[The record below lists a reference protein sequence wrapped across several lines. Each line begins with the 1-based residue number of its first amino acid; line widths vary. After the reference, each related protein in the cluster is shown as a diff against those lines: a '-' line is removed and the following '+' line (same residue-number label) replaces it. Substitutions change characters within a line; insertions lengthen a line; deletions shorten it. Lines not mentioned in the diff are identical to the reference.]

1 MRFCFFRL
9 LALKRN
15 FYLGALQI
23 YTQGFHDAQTG
34 ALITRELRTDSINA
48 GAIARGEVPGWKKL
62 DVTDSSTVRAMMRLA
77 VSSAYGDE
85 DEFEE
90 ETPSEPASPSP
101 QVG

>member
-1 MRFCFFRL
+1 MNRSHSSYVRTRFCFFRL

-15 FYLGALQI
+15 FYPGPLQI

-62 DVTDSSTVRAMMRLA
+62 DVTDSSTVRAIDEVGSLVRLW
-77 VSSAYGDE
+77 G
-85 DEFEE
+85 
-90 ETPSEPASPSP
+90 
-101 QVG
+101 